1 MYNLSVWTAGEGQQ
15 TREQAHDAR
24 TEAGTHPVQICEF
37 DMETHSG
44 KKYTM
49 DDLKGY
55 FSIVMFGDSVT
66 NHALQGL
73 HKMQEIIAE
82 QGKHFRIC
90 RRIPHP
96 ACKVAKQVCTVSH
109 QHKNMSITL
118 VNTQFYQAVA
128 FACLRQTLG
137 HLVTC
142 I

>member
-1 MYNLSVWTAGEGQQ
+1 MYSLSQWTAGEGQQ

-49 DDLKGY
+49 DEMMGY

-82 QGKHFRIC
+82 QGEQYRIC

-96 ACKVAKQVCTVSH
+96 ACKVAKQFCVLFR
-109 QHKNMSITL
+109 QHRNMSIIL
-118 VNTQFYQAVA
+118 VIIQFYQAA
-128 FACLRQTLG
+128 ASACLRQTAG
-137 HLVTC
+137 HLE
-142 I
+142 

>member
-1 MYNLSVWTAGEGQQ
+1 MYNLSVWPAGEGQQ

-24 TEAGTHPVQICEF
+24 TEAGTHPVQICDF

-49 DDLKGY
+49 DDLKCY

-82 QGKHFRIC
+82 QGGQFRIC

-96 ACKVAKQVCTVSH
+96 VCKVAKQFCTIVIYTETYPCH
-109 QHKNMSITL
+109 HPILPSIGFCML
-118 VNTQFYQAVA
+118 ESSS
-128 FACLRQTLG
+128 RPLG
-137 HLVTC
+137 VTF